1 MDKMNHQNT
10 GSWSML
16 VDMFND
22 GTIEYQEFEKMSE
35 LKEFDGFNDFIRDKY
50 MRSMEMKLI
59 KNEREVKESY
69 DKICNDISAYNAEIL
84 DFTVMVDAMK
94 KIREFLV
101 LKKLKLLMSRKSTK
115 TLSKSVKF

>member
-69 DKICNDISAYNAEIL
+69 EEDS
-84 DFTVMVDAMK
+84 
-94 KIREFLV
+94 
-101 LKKLKLLMSRKSTK
+101 
-115 TLSKSVKF
+115 